1 MDDFLES
8 VERTESD
15 AAKAWN
21 LAEYVSSVS
30 LFKCYWCVSLVLTVS
45 LSTGAH
51 RMTVFT
57 HFHVAI
63 VYMHC
68 CLFYFIFCFIFSHL
82 GGGGTC
88 RYGLDDVSTLTE
100 EQKRMLHEK
109 EIIK

>member
-30 LFKCYWCVSLVLTVS
+30 LLKCYWCGSLVLTVS

-51 RMTVFT
+51 RMTVFSLT
-57 HFHVAI
+57 FMLQLCI
-63 VYMHC
+63 
-68 CLFYFIFCFIFSHL
+68 FISLSISHIKGIKMCSRFSRL
-82 GGGGTC
+82 LILP
-88 RYGLDDVSTLTE
+88 R
-100 EQKRMLHEK
+100 R
-109 EIIK
+109 

>member
-30 LFKCYWCVSLVLTVS
+30 LLKCYWCGSLVLTVS

-51 RMTVFT
+51 RMTVFSLT
-57 HFHVAI
+57 FMLQLCICTAVCSTSFF
-63 VYMHC
+63 VS
-68 CLFYFIFCFIFSHL
+68 FSHIW
-82 GGGGTC
+82 GGARAGMGWMMFPPSQKSRKEC
-88 RYGLDDVSTLTE
+88 ST
-100 EQKRMLHEK
+100 KK
-109 EIIK
+109 K

>member
-21 LAEYVSSVS
+21 LAEYVSSDS

-51 RMTVFT
+51 T
-57 HFHVAI
+57 
-63 VYMHC
+63 
-68 CLFYFIFCFIFSHL
+68 
-82 GGGGTC
+82 
-88 RYGLDDVSTLTE
+88 
-100 EQKRMLHEK
+100 
-109 EIIK
+109 